1 MRPAAATPC
10 ADMRHRSDDV
20 LRRFAQACRSGDTA
34 AVRAALT
41 PEAIAVCDG
50 IGVVHGRA
58 DVARLAG
65 LLLVERPQ
73 ITVTGESVNGR
84 PGLALRRLGRV
95 ITVIAA
101 GTAGNRITAL
111 WIVLDPAKL
120 HAWRRD

>member
-1 MRPAAATPC
+1 
-10 ADMRHRSDDV
+10 MRHWSDDV
-20 LRRFAQACRSGDTA
+20 LRRFVQTCRSGDTA

-41 PEAIAVCDG
+41 PQAIAVCDG

-73 ITVTGESVNGR
+73 MTITHESVNGR
-84 PGLALRRLGRV
+84 PGLALHRLGRV
-95 ITVIAA
+95 ITVIAVE
-101 GTAGNRITAL
+101 TAGARITAL

-120 HAWRRD
+120 RAWQRP